1 MQPSVPTPKMSLTP
15 RARRLLAVDFV
26 IALGLSSI
34 FFLPDAPRT
43 SPAGVSMQ
51 LPIWVGNWLGEDTSV
66 SQKELDVLAED
77 TQFARK
83 IYTSPAGD
91 KIFVSVVLSGADMSN
106 SIHRPE
112 RCLPAQGWSLR
123 DTSQRTIPVGPSESL
138 PVTCLSGERIVPN
151 GKEHLAIHNLTYYW
165 FVGSNRI
172 TASHFTRT
180 MIDIRDRIV
189 RGYNEHWAYITVEAT
204 VTKGIARPE
213 RTQVETKAMIDKFI
227 ADLAPKLQ
235 RPDGRPLVAMLKN

>member
-1 MQPSVPTPKMSLTP
+1 MTLTP
-15 RARRLLAVDFV
+15 LARRLLALDFV

-34 FFLPDAPRT
+34 FFLPQAPKT
-43 SPAGVSMQ
+43 SPSGISMN
-51 LPIWVGNWLGEDTSV
+51 LPIWVGNWLGEDTKV
-66 SQKELDVLAED
+66 SEKELDVLAED

-91 KIFVSVVLSGADMSN
+91 KVFVSVVLSGDDMAN

-123 DTSQRTIPVGPSESL
+123 DTSHESIAFTPGETL
-138 PVTCLSGERIVPN
+138 PATRLAGERIVDVP
-151 GKEHLAIHNLTYYW
+151 GGQRIDVHNLTYYW
-165 FVGSNRI
+165 FVGSKQV
-172 TASHFTRT
+172 TASHFKRT

-189 RGYNEHWAYITVEAT
+189 FGYNEHWAYVTVSST

-213 RTQVETKAMIDKFI
+213 RSEAETAEMLEKFI
-227 ADLAPKLQ
+227 HNLIPKMQ
-235 RPDGRPLVAMLKN
+235 RPDGSSFEAMLRK